1 MVPDSASR
9 QVIRPA
15 SDDTRRALLAVAVA
29 VFAAWSWLAH
39 GGLSSPAFDVDS
51 FDYAQ
56 MARQL
61 YRGQGF
67 TMQQTFPYVLH
78 FLSAHGVATE
88 PPWPDTTRFP
98 LIAVEEAAAFAVVGP
113 DDRGILVAGGALLV
127 ATVVAVFL
135 LAGRLFGISA
145 GVLAALAV
153 AAEAEQLRLSR
164 SGLLETGSGLFIVL
178 AALALVASTESARSR
193 SASLLGILLGLAFLQ
208 RYDLLALAP
217 VAAVLL
223 VVRREDQRSP
233 SMLWC
238 TAGFVLAAGPWLVR
252 NLLTIGTLLGSTSVD
267 RNLLGGIVPGDV
279 YMAPQTLSAWQV
291 ALENLPALSAKL
303 VTGAT
308 WIGEHAGEMFGGRFA
323 TCAALAAA
331 ALPIVS
337 RSRAAATAWLFAAG
351 ALAARA
357 LLLSLMHNELRFY
370 ASFTPLLIVL
380 AVGAAITLLRRI
392 SSRARTAEPA
402 IAAFAFAAMAF
413 TLPPLPASR
422 SFPPP
427 EPFASLRQLVPA
439 GAVVASDASWN
450 VAWYSDLPSVRF
462 SGQWPELAGTEQAG
476 VRVGAVLV
484 RGPYAREFEAGHER
498 AGGGL
503 FRAGPGLPGGYRL
516 WLRIDGSAS
525 LVPAPP
531 GPAASP
537 GTTPEATTR
546 AASLGYSSSLS

>member
-1 MVPDSASR
+1 AIFLAHRGGSRAASATLRLPRGRVPRTKTPMVPDSASR

-127 ATVVAVFL
+127 ATVVAVFR

-223 VVRREDQRSP
+223 VVRREDQR
-233 SMLWC
+233 
-238 TAGFVLAAGPWLVR
+238 
-252 NLLTIGTLLGSTSVD
+252 
-267 RNLLGGIVPGDV
+267 
-279 YMAPQTLSAWQV
+279 
-291 ALENLPALSAKL
+291 
-303 VTGAT
+303 
-308 WIGEHAGEMFGGRFA
+308 
-323 TCAALAAA
+323 
-331 ALPIVS
+331 
-337 RSRAAATAWLFAAG
+337 
-351 ALAARA
+351 
-357 LLLSLMHNELRFY
+357 
-370 ASFTPLLIVL
+370 
-380 AVGAAITLLRRI
+380 
-392 SSRARTAEPA
+392 
-402 IAAFAFAAMAF
+402 
-413 TLPPLPASR
+413 
-422 SFPPP
+422 
-427 EPFASLRQLVPA
+427 
-439 GAVVASDASWN
+439 
-450 VAWYSDLPSVRF
+450 
-462 SGQWPELAGTEQAG
+462 
-476 VRVGAVLV
+476 
-484 RGPYAREFEAGHER
+484 
-498 AGGGL
+498 
-503 FRAGPGLPGGYRL
+503 
-516 WLRIDGSAS
+516 
-525 LVPAPP
+525 
-531 GPAASP
+531 
-537 GTTPEATTR
+537 
-546 AASLGYSSSLS
+546 